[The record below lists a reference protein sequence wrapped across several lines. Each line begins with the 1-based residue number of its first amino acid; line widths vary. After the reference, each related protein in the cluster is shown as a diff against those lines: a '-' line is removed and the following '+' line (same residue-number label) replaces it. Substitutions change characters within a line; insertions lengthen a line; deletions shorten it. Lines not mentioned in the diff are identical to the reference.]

1 MCLPQLAAVWLTMPI
16 PIYTR
21 KMSHFGH
28 CPCFWAV
35 RENSSHTTAG
45 HNISDSFRLI
55 KKSLESFIEM
65 KKKCVIKFFL
75 KQTTSSSVSLF
86 VRNCDTLQ
94 FLTLSVSLS
103 LWRTETH
110 GQDMD
115 VTNLATASWL
125 VKMQAVRSTLLVG
138 FAGMRWE
145 DVDEDRERERN
156 VRP

>member
-1 MCLPQLAAVWLTMPI
+1 MAIYYMCLPQLAAVWHTMPI

-21 KMSHFGH
+21 KMSHLGH
-28 CPCFWAV
+28 RPCFWAV
-35 RENSSHTTAG
+35 WENSSGTTAPSG
-45 HNISDSFRLI
+45 HKISDSFRLI

-65 KKKCVIKFFL
+65 KKKCVIKLFL

-103 LWRTETH
+103 LFRIGLWSTETH

-115 VTNLATASWL
+115 VTLT
-125 VKMQAVRSTLLVG
+125 
-138 FAGMRWE
+138 
-145 DVDEDRERERN
+145 
-156 VRP
+156 